1 MNLIR
6 YSFGLAAGA
15 VLVACGGNNPQPVVE
30 PAEPVAA
37 PAPQVSL
44 DSAVDRY
51 SYALGMDLGKAI
63 ANINVPVK
71 MDVLMIALQDEVDP
85 ARKVLLS
92 DSASESALQDLLLR
106 MQKQKEDDEKAA
118 AAKALEDQAAF
129 LAKNVLDSTV
139 KVTPKG
145 VQYRVLKAGTG
156 ISPKVTDKVQVH
168 YIGAL
173 LDGTQFDNSVKR
185 GEPLEFPVGAVIEG
199 WQDLLQ
205 VMKEGDKVK
214 AWIPSALAYGEA
226 GVPPT
231 IPGNALL
238 IFEVELLK
246 VYAEVPP
253 VDSTAVPADSAAAA
267 PADSAA
273 ATAAPAVAP
282 ADTTKAAPSKPAAAP
297 AAAPADSTKAVPAA
311 APAAKADAST
321 SSATGKPAAAPA
333 DTAKV
338 APAAKPAAAPA
349 DTAKAAPAKPAAAPA
364 AKPAA
369 EAKKLEAKPAA
380 KAAPAAKPAAEAKPA
395 AAPAKPAA
403 KPAAKQ

>member
-1 MNLIR
+1 MGSERSFMNLTH
-6 YSFGLAAGA
+6 YSLGIALCG
-15 VLVACGGNNPQPVVE
+15 VLVACGGT
-30 PAEPVAA
+30 A
-37 PAPQVSL
+37 PAPDVQPADTSAAAEKVQAPVVSL

-51 SYALGMDLGKAI
+51 SYALGMDLGRAV

-71 MDVLMIALQDEVDP
+71 MDLLMMALQDEVDP
-85 ARKVLLS
+85 ARKVLMT

-106 MQKQKEDDEKAA
+106 MQQKKEADEKAA

-156 ISPKVTDKVQVH
+156 ISPKPSDKVQVH

-173 LDGTQFDNSVKR
+173 LDGTQFDNSVAR
-185 GEPLEFPVGAVIEG
+185 GEPLEFPVSAVIEG

-205 VMKEGDKVK
+205 AMKEGDKVK

-253 VDSTAVPADSAAAA
+253 ADSAAA

-273 ATAAPAVAP
+273 SA
-282 ADTTKAAPSKPAAAP
+282 ADTTAA
-297 AAAPADSTKAVPAA
+297 
-311 APAAKADAST
+311 
-321 SSATGKPAAAPA
+321 PAAAPA
-333 DTAKV
+333 DTAKSAEAKPATTPAANAAKAAPADSTKAAA
-338 APAAKPAAAPA
+338 APAADATKAAPA
-349 DTAKAAPAKPAAAPA
+349 DTAKAAPKAAPAKPEAKAAPAAAPAKAETKPAAAPA
-364 AKPAA
+364 AKPAV
-369 EAKKLEAKPAA
+369 KK
-380 KAAPAAKPAAEAKPA
+380 
-395 AAPAKPAA
+395 
-403 KPAAKQ
+403 

>member
-1 MNLIR
+1 MNLTR
-6 YSFGLAAGA
+6 YSIGLAACA
-15 VLVACGGNNPQPVVE
+15 VLVACGSNAPQPAVE
-30 PAEPVAA
+30 PAEPAAA
-37 PAPQVSL
+37 PAAPQVSL

-51 SYALGMDLGKAI
+51 SYALGMDFGRGV

-71 MDVLMIALQDEVDP
+71 LDVLLIGFQDAVDP
-85 ARKVLLS
+85 ARKEQLS
-92 DSASESALQDLLLR
+92 DSAWESAVQDLLLQMR
-106 MQKQKEDDEKAA
+106 LKKEADEKAA

-129 LAKNVLDSTV
+129 LAKNIQDSTV

-156 ISPKVTDKVQVH
+156 VSPKLTDKVQVH

-173 LDGTQFDNSVKR
+173 LDGTQFDNSVQR
-185 GEPLEFPVGAVIEG
+185 GEPLEFPVGAVMEG

-246 VYAEVPP
+246 VLAEVPP
-253 VDSTAVPADSAAAA
+253 AAEGDSTAAPADSAAASAAA

-273 ATAAPAVAP
+273 VPAAAPAAPADTAAKAEAKPAAASAAPAAAAPAQPAAAP
-282 ADTTKAAPSKPAAAP
+282 ADTTKAAPSKPAASAAPAAP
-297 AAAPADSTKAVPAA
+297 AAA
-311 APAAKADAST
+311 
-321 SSATGKPAAAPA
+321 
-333 DTAKV
+333 
-338 APAAKPAAAPA
+338 AKP
-349 DTAKAAPAKPAAAPA
+349 
-364 AKPAA
+364 
-369 EAKKLEAKPAA
+369 EAK
-380 KAAPAAKPAAEAKPA
+380 AAEAKPA
-395 AAPAKPAA
+395 AAPAKAAPAAKPAAAPAKAAPAAKPAAAPAKAAPAA

>member
-6 YSFGLAAGA
+6 YSFGLAVGA
-15 VLVACGGNNPQPVVE
+15 VLVACGGNAPQPAVE
-30 PAEPVAA
+30 PAEPAAA

-85 ARKVLLS
+85 ARKALLS

-273 ATAAPAVAP
+273 ATAAPAAAP
-282 ADTTKAAPSKPAAAP
+282 ADTSKPAAAP
-297 AAAPADSTKAVPAA
+297 AAAATADSAKAAPAAVPAA
-311 APAAKADAST
+311 KAEAKPT
-321 SSATGKPAAAPA
+321 AAAPA
-333 DTAKV
+333 DTAKT

>member
-6 YSFGLAAGA
+6 YSSGLAAGA

-273 ATAAPAVAP
+273 SAAAAPAVAP

-297 AAAPADSTKAVPAA
+297 AAAPADSTKAAPAA
-311 APAAKADAST
+311 APAAKAEA
-321 SSATGKPAAAPA
+321 KPATAAPA
-333 DTAKV
+333 DTAKA

-349 DTAKAAPAKPAAAPA
+349 DTAKAAPV
-364 AKPAA
+364 KPAA
-369 EAKKLEAKPAA
+369 EAKKPEAKPAA

>member
-1 MNLIR
+1 MKLTH
-6 YSFGLAAGA
+6 YSLGFALCG
-15 VLVACGGNNPQPVVE
+15 VLVACGGS
-30 PAEPVAA
+30 A
-37 PAPQVSL
+37 PAPAVDPADSSAAAVKAPAPVVSL

-51 SYALGMDLGKAI
+51 SYALGMDLGRAV

-71 MDVLMIALQDEVDP
+71 MDVLMMALQDEVDP
-85 ARKVLLS
+85 ARKVLMS

-106 MQKQKEDDEKAA
+106 MQQQKEADEKAA

-173 LDGTQFDNSVKR
+173 LDGTQFDNSR
-185 GEPLEFPVGAVIEG
+185 ARNEPLEFPVSAVIEG
-199 WQDLLQ
+199 WQDLLLA
-205 VMKEGDKVK
+205 MKEGDKVK

-253 VDSTAVPADSAAAA
+253 ADSSAAPADSAAAA

-273 ATAAPAVAP
+273 AVADSTKPAATTAAPADSA
-282 ADTTKAAPSKPAAAP
+282 KPAEAKPAETKP
-297 AAAPADSTKAVPAA
+297 AAAAPADSTKAE
-311 APAAKADAST
+311 AK
-321 SSATGKPAAAPA
+321 PAAPA
-333 DTAKV
+333 DTAKTAAPKV
-338 APAAKPAAAPA
+338 APAKAEAKPAAAPA
-349 DTAKAAPAKPAAAPA
+349 KPEAKPAAAPA
-364 AKPAA
+364 AKPAV
-369 EAKKLEAKPAA
+369 KK
-380 KAAPAAKPAAEAKPA
+380 
-395 AAPAKPAA
+395 
-403 KPAAKQ
+403 

>member
-1 MNLIR
+1 MNLTH
-6 YSFGLAAGA
+6 YSLGLALCGA
-15 VLVACGGNNPQPVVE
+15 LVACGGNAPAPAVE
-30 PAEPVAA
+30 PANASATADKVSAPV
-37 PAPQVSL
+37 VSL

-51 SYALGMDLGKAI
+51 SYALGMDLGRAI

-71 MDVLMIALQDEVDP
+71 MEVLMIAIQDEVDP
-85 ARKVLLS
+85 ARKVQMS
-92 DSASESALQDLLLR
+92 DSVSESALQDLLLK
-106 MQKQKEDDEKAA
+106 MQQKKEADEKAA

-173 LDGTQFDNSVKR
+173 LDGTQFDNSR
-185 GEPLEFPVGAVIEG
+185 ERNEPLEFPVSAVIEG
-199 WQDLLQ
+199 WQDLLIS
-205 VMKEGDKVK
+205 MKEGDKVK

-253 VDSTAVPADSAAAA
+253 ADSATADSAAAA

-273 ATAAPAVAP
+273 AVTDTTKPAAATAAPADSA
-282 ADTTKAAPSKPAAAP
+282 KAAEAKPAEAKPAASAAAP
-297 AAAPADSTKAVPAA
+297 ADAKAAPADSTKAEA
-311 APAAKADAST
+311 
-321 SSATGKPAAAPA
+321 KPAAAP
-333 DTAKV
+333 
-338 APAAKPAAAPA
+338 AAPA
-349 DTAKAAPAKPAAAPA
+349 DTAKAAPKAAPAKPEAKAAPAKAEAKPAAAPA

-369 EAKKLEAKPAA
+369 
-380 KAAPAAKPAAEAKPA
+380 KAE
-395 AAPAKPAA
+395 AKPAA
-403 KPAAKQ
+403 KPAKK